1 MSVSVTNKFK
11 KKRED
16 KMKLLPIGT
25 VVKLEE
31 VEPIIMIIGRM
42 VVSADKRDFDYVG
55 VPYPIGYLGDE
66 KVLCFNHDKI
76 VEEMHRGYMT
86 ESELVLR
93 EKLIEM

>member
-1 MSVSVTNKFK
+1 
-11 KKRED
+11 
-16 KMKLLPIGT
+16 MKLLPIGT

-31 VEPIIMIIGRM
+31 IEQFVMIIGRM

-55 VPYPIGYLGDE
+55 VPYPVGYLGDE
-66 KVLCFNHDKI
+66 KVLCFNYDKI

-93 EKLIEM
+93 EKLVEL

>member
-1 MSVSVTNKFK
+1 
-11 KKRED
+11 
-16 KMKLLPIGT
+16 MKHLPIGT

-31 VEPIIMIIGRM
+31 IEQFVMIIGRM

-55 VPYPIGYLGDE
+55 VPYPVGYLGDE

-93 EKLIEM
+93 EKLVEL

>member
-1 MSVSVTNKFK
+1 
-11 KKRED
+11 
-16 KMKLLPIGT
+16 MKLFPIGT

-55 VPYPIGYLGDE
+55 VPYPVGYLGDE

-93 EKLIEM
+93 EKLVEL

>member
-1 MSVSVTNKFK
+1 
-11 KKRED
+11 
-16 KMKLLPIGT
+16 MKLLPIGS
-25 VVKLEE
+25 VVKLKD

-66 KVLCFNHDKI
+66 KVLCFNHDRI
-76 VEEMHRGYMT
+76 VEEMHRGYMN

-93 EKLIEM
+93 EKLLEM

>member
-1 MSVSVTNKFK
+1 
-11 KKRED
+11 
-16 KMKLLPIGT
+16 MKLLPIGT

-55 VPYPIGYLGDE
+55 VPYPVGYLGDE

-76 VEEMHRGYMT
+76 VEEMHR
-86 ESELVLR
+86 
-93 EKLIEM
+93 

>member
-1 MSVSVTNKFK
+1 
-11 KKRED
+11 
-16 KMKLLPIGT
+16 MKLFPIGT
-25 VVKLEE
+25 IVKLEE

-55 VPYPIGYLGDE
+55 VPYPVGYLGDE
-66 KVLCFNHDKI
+66 KVLCYNHDKI

-93 EKLIEM
+93 EKLLEL

>member
-1 MSVSVTNKFK
+1 
-11 KKRED
+11 
-16 KMKLLPIGT
+16 MKLLPIGT

-31 VEPIIMIIGRM
+31 IEQFVMIIGRM
-42 VVSADKRDFDYVG
+42 VVSTDKRDFDYVG
-55 VPYPIGYLGDE
+55 VPYPVGYLGDE

-93 EKLIEM
+93 EKLVEM

>member
-1 MSVSVTNKFK
+1 
-11 KKRED
+11 
-16 KMKLLPIGT
+16 MKLLPIGT

-55 VPYPIGYLGDE
+55 VPYPVGYLGDE
-66 KVLCFNHDKI
+66 KVLCFNHDKF

-86 ESELVLR
+86 ENELVLR
-93 EKLIEM
+93 EKLVEM

>member
-1 MSVSVTNKFK
+1 
-11 KKRED
+11 
-16 KMKLLPIGT
+16 MKHLPIGT
-25 VVKLEE
+25 VVMLEE
-31 VEPIIMIIGRM
+31 IEQFVMIIGRM

-55 VPYPIGYLGDE
+55 VPYPVGYLGDE

-93 EKLIEM
+93 EKLVEL

>member
-1 MSVSVTNKFK
+1 
-11 KKRED
+11 
-16 KMKLLPIGT
+16 MKLLPIGT

-55 VPYPIGYLGDE
+55 VPYPVGYLGDE

-76 VEEMHRGYMT
+76 VEELHRGYMT

-93 EKLIEM
+93 EKLVEL

>member
-1 MSVSVTNKFK
+1 
-11 KKRED
+11 
-16 KMKLLPIGT
+16 MKLFPIGT

-55 VPYPIGYLGDE
+55 VPYPVGYLGDE
-66 KVLCFNHDKI
+66 KVLCFNHEKV

-93 EKLIEM
+93 EKLVEL

>member
-1 MSVSVTNKFK
+1 
-11 KKRED
+11 
-16 KMKLLPIGT
+16 MKLFPIGT

-55 VPYPIGYLGDE
+55 VPYPVGYLGDE
-66 KVLCFNHDKI
+66 KVLCFKHEKV

-93 EKLIEM
+93 EKLVEL

>member
-1 MSVSVTNKFK
+1 
-11 KKRED
+11 
-16 KMKLLPIGT
+16 MKLFPIGT
-25 VVKLEE
+25 IVKLEE

-55 VPYPIGYLGDE
+55 VPYPVGYLGDE
-66 KVLCFNHDKI
+66 KVLCFNQDKI

-93 EKLIEM
+93 EKLLEL

>member
-1 MSVSVTNKFK
+1 
-11 KKRED
+11 
-16 KMKLLPIGT
+16 MKLFPIGT

-55 VPYPIGYLGDE
+55 VPYPVGYLGDE

-93 EKLIEM
+93 EKLLEL